1 MNNVQL
7 VKMPVLGVLVLF
19 IWIWV
24 GIRIL
29 REVKRKHFADDTI
42 SLLREEEK
50 ESQLILESYVQQ
62 MFPMRIY
69 LTTAWDTLLL
79 LAGSGICFNAMFETR
94 CSKYDLSWQ
103 LIQNL

>member
-79 LAGSGICFNAMFETR
+79 LAYVLMPCLKLDVPSMTYHDN
-94 CSKYDLSWQ
+94 
-103 LIQNL
+103 